1 MNLLIV
7 TGLSGAGKS
16 LAMHALEDIGFFCI
30 DNIPANLLA
39 KLMEFAQQSENT
51 LERVAV
57 VLDIRGGKSSEDIL
71 NALGQLK
78 AGRVNYKIL
87 FLDARNDVL
96 ERRYKETRR
105 RHPISIASQVSTD
118 EAILQEREILAPLYE
133 MADYKIDTSLFSTA
147 QLKDR
152 VVSLFVNRS
161 SDAMALTVTSFGF
174 KYGQPKEA
182 DIVFDVRCLPN
193 PFYIPELKNKT
204 GLDKEVVEYIMQ
216 FEEAHGLL
224 QRMEDLVG
232 YALPLYVKEGKSQL
246 TIAVGC
252 TGGKHRSIAFAEMLA
267 AFVKK
272 LGYHPVVEHRDVHLR
287 LQFFF
292 DLEATWRRDVF
303 QVDPAERD
311 RNVFDGFD
319 ELVGVFRI
327 DFDVEYVDTCIN
339 FEQQT
344 FTLHDGFAAE
354 GANIAQAEH
363 GGSVGDDSYQ
373 IAFCCIFICIL
384 RVFLNFEARFC
395 NARRVGERKI
405 GLCTVRLGGYY
416 FNLTRFALRMVEQG
430 CFFGYFSHGRIVKLV
445 IIWLQM

>member
-133 MADYKIDTSLFSTA
+133 MADYKIDTS
-147 QLKDR
+147 
-152 VVSLFVNRS
+152 
-161 SDAMALTVTSFGF
+161 DAMALTVTSFGF

-272 LGYHPVVEHRDVHLR
+272 LGYHPVVEHRDVQRTH
-287 LQFFF
+287 
-292 DLEATWRRDVF
+292 T
-303 QVDPAERD
+303 
-311 RNVFDGFD
+311 
-319 ELVGVFRI
+319 
-327 DFDVEYVDTCIN
+327 
-339 FEQQT
+339 
-344 FTLHDGFAAE
+344 
-354 GANIAQAEH
+354 
-363 GGSVGDDSYQ
+363 
-373 IAFCCIFICIL
+373 
-384 RVFLNFEARFC
+384 
-395 NARRVGERKI
+395 
-405 GLCTVRLGGYY
+405 
-416 FNLTRFALRMVEQG
+416 
-430 CFFGYFSHGRIVKLV
+430 
-445 IIWLQM
+445 

>member
-1 MNLLIV
+1 M
-7 TGLSGAGKS
+7 
-16 LAMHALEDIGFFCI
+16 
-30 DNIPANLLA
+30 
-39 KLMEFAQQSENT
+39 
-51 LERVAV
+51 
-57 VLDIRGGKSSEDIL
+57 
-71 NALGQLK
+71 
-78 AGRVNYKIL
+78 NYKIL

-272 LGYHPVVEHRDVHLR
+272 FGVPSGRGTPGCPAHPYI
-287 LQFFF
+287 
-292 DLEATWRRDVF
+292 TRRSPGKED
-303 QVDPAERD
+303 A
-311 RNVFDGFD
+311 
-319 ELVGVFRI
+319 
-327 DFDVEYVDTCIN
+327 
-339 FEQQT
+339 
-344 FTLHDGFAAE
+344 
-354 GANIAQAEH
+354 
-363 GGSVGDDSYQ
+363 S
-373 IAFCCIFICIL
+373 
-384 RVFLNFEARFC
+384 
-395 NARRVGERKI
+395 
-405 GLCTVRLGGYY
+405 
-416 FNLTRFALRMVEQG
+416 
-430 CFFGYFSHGRIVKLV
+430 
-445 IIWLQM
+445 